1 MTEDF
6 GFDFGLDF
14 EIDLEAEA
22 TRLEREREVPL
33 RRYAEILASC
43 AAARLTGTRGAE
55 ELYSL
60 HIRDCL
66 RSVPLLPAG
75 SGPNGAVPGKA
86 GKIIDV
92 GSGGGLPGMV
102 WAICRPDLAVTLLDS
117 VGKKCRAMEDM
128 AAELGLA
135 NVTVVWSRC
144 EEYAADKR
152 NHESCAFA
160 AARALAHAG
169 VLAEYL
175 SPLVMR
181 GGRLAAFKG
190 PKGEEELREVGNR
203 WTALG
208 LSQPRL
214 ISYDLGTGTA
224 RTDAARSYFFAV
236 WEKNAPCPP
245 AYPRRPGLAGI
256 KNWWKC
262 NFPPLNER
270 Q

>member
-1 MTEDF
+1 MSEGF
-6 GFDFGLDF
+6 G
-14 EIDLEAEA
+14 IDLEAEA
-22 TRLEREREVPL
+22 SRLEREQEAPL

-43 AAARLTGTRGAE
+43 AAARLTGTRDAE
-55 ELYSL
+55 ELYDL

-66 RSVPLLPAG
+66 HSVPLLPALPAI
-75 SGPNGAVPGKA
+75 SGADSGRV
-86 GKIIDV
+86 IDV

-135 NVTVVWSRC
+135 NVSVVWSRC

-152 NHESCAFA
+152 NRESCSFA

-175 SPLVMR
+175 SPLVSR
-181 GGRLAAFKG
+181 GSRLVAFKG
-190 PKGEEELREVGNR
+190 PKGEEELREVGTR
-203 WTALG
+203 WPALG

-214 ISYDLGTGTA
+214 VSYDPGVDGQTGA
-224 RTDAARSYFFAV
+224 PRSYFFAV

-245 AYPRRPGLAGI
+245 AYPRRPGLAGT
-256 KNWWKC
+256 KNGWK
-262 NFPPLNER
+262 
-270 Q
+270 